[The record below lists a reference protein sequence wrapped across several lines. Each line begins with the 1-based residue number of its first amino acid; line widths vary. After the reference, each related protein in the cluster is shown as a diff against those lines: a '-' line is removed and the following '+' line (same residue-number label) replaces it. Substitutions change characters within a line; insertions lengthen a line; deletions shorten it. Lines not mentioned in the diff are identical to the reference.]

1 MKRLFVFSYPKLTIY
16 ILAIAVSYFIFQI
29 PSVLQFVSS
38 FDNLLYIP
46 VFIGGLLYTVGFTAP
61 ISTGFFLA
69 LHPSNILIASLIG
82 AAGALITDIALFS
95 FIRLSFMDE
104 FRLLER
110 SSLIKHIMS
119 GVRMIFPK
127 KLRSFLVYIFVAIII
142 ASPLP
147 DELGVALLAGF
158 TKFHPYSFMTMSYI
172 GNTLGIFILLW
183 I

>member
-1 MKRLFVFSYPKLTIY
+1 M
-16 ILAIAVSYFIFQI
+16 
-29 PSVLQFVSS
+29 
-38 FDNLLYIP
+38 
-46 VFIGGLLYTVGFTAP
+46 YTVGFTAP

-147 DELGVALLAGF
+147 DEVGVALLAGLS
-158 TKFHPYSFMTMSYI
+158 KAHP
-172 GNTLGIFILLW
+172 GIFAFVSFVFNTIGIFVMLSLF
-183 I
+183 